1 MIIQLNYL
9 LHLYLLLIDRKKSKY
24 EIKTGIKHD
33 NVNIATQQRNS
44 TCKGIV
50 KIHTLQIT
58 TIKQNILYT
67 FTTPLPRHPVSAQL
81 RYQTNRD
88 SCNRPVQSGLTTIHP
103 VLWSSIARTPAVL
116 QRYRR
121 NRKAREILK
130 ILTASLNGTETNM
143 CQAHLVVP
151 RAKRES
157 KAERHERGR
166 ERENQPMFSRFSN
179 ERHEFSGIL
188 AADNKM
194 HDLPFRLLE
203 RLATKAQQRQL
214 REECAR
220 KRERETRIT
229 REEERY
235 IYTLFR
241 SR

>member
-1 MIIQLNYL
+1 
-9 LHLYLLLIDRKKSKY
+9 
-24 EIKTGIKHD
+24 
-33 NVNIATQQRNS
+33 
-44 TCKGIV
+44 
-50 KIHTLQIT
+50 
-58 TIKQNILYT
+58 
-67 FTTPLPRHPVSAQL
+67 
-81 RYQTNRD
+81 
-88 SCNRPVQSGLTTIHP
+88 
-103 VLWSSIARTPAVL
+103 
-116 QRYRR
+116 
-121 NRKAREILK
+121 
-130 ILTASLNGTETNM
+130 M

-220 KRERETRIT
+220 KRERERDKDNKGG
-229 REEERY
+229 REIY
-235 IYTLFR
+235 IYPLSLTMTLRKATRVTFER
-241 SR
+241 QDDAMNYKMTVKAKVSSGFADTKEKDGREREGGREI

>member
-1 MIIQLNYL
+1 
-9 LHLYLLLIDRKKSKY
+9 
-24 EIKTGIKHD
+24 
-33 NVNIATQQRNS
+33 
-44 TCKGIV
+44 
-50 KIHTLQIT
+50 
-58 TIKQNILYT
+58 
-67 FTTPLPRHPVSAQL
+67 
-81 RYQTNRD
+81 
-88 SCNRPVQSGLTTIHP
+88 
-103 VLWSSIARTPAVL
+103 
-116 QRYRR
+116 
-121 NRKAREILK
+121 
-130 ILTASLNGTETNM
+130 M

-220 KRERETRIT
+220 KRERERDKDNKGR
-229 REEERY
+229 REIY
-235 IYTLFR
+235 IYPLSLTMTLRKATRVTFER
-241 SR
+241 QDDAMNYKMTVKAKVSSGFADTKEKDGREREGGREI

>member
-1 MIIQLNYL
+1 
-9 LHLYLLLIDRKKSKY
+9 
-24 EIKTGIKHD
+24 
-33 NVNIATQQRNS
+33 
-44 TCKGIV
+44 
-50 KIHTLQIT
+50 
-58 TIKQNILYT
+58 
-67 FTTPLPRHPVSAQL
+67 
-81 RYQTNRD
+81 
-88 SCNRPVQSGLTTIHP
+88 
-103 VLWSSIARTPAVL
+103 
-116 QRYRR
+116 
-121 NRKAREILK
+121 
-130 ILTASLNGTETNM
+130 M

-151 RAKRES
+151 HAKRES

-166 ERENQPMFSRFSN
+166 EREKENQPMFSRFSN

-235 IYTLFR
+235 IYTVYPLTMTLRKATRVTFER
-241 SR
+241 QDDAMNYKMTVKAKVSSGFADTKEKDGRERGREI